1 MLFFETY
8 CLLITPQM
16 KNVLFTDNAVQFAQ
30 VLEF

>member
-1 MLFFETY
+1 MLFYDTY

-16 KNVLFTDNAVQFAQ
+16 KNMLLTDNAVQFAQ